1 MPSRRLPSTQLSL
14 DLNRSPRPTAIA
26 VPEEAVSAL
35 ADLLLAAMGHG
46 ADAERTEGSDEQQ
59 DHR

>member
-1 MPSRRLPSTQLSL
+1 MPSRSLPSTQLSL
-14 DLNRSPRPTAIA
+14 DLDRSLLPTLLA

-35 ADLLLAAMGHG
+35 ADLLLAAVGRGM
-46 ADAERTEGSDEQQ
+46 DAKQTEGGDEQQ

>member
-1 MPSRRLPSTQLSL
+1 MPSRMLPSPQLSL
-14 DLNRSPRPTAIA
+14 DLNRLSLSTPVA

-46 ADAERTEGSDEQQ
+46 VDAERMEGGDEQQ

>member
-1 MPSRRLPSTQLSL
+1 MPSRVPTSVQMALRLDGPSAL
-14 DLNRSPRPTAIA
+14 PTIT

-35 ADLLLAAMGHG
+35 ADLLLAAIGRNV
-46 ADAERTEGSDEQQ
+46 DAAKEGSDEQQ

>member
-1 MPSRRLPSTQLSL
+1 MPSRLPPCAQLSL
-14 DLNRSPRPTAIA
+14 DLNRTPLSTPVA

-35 ADLLLAAMGHG
+35 ADLLLAAIGHG
-46 ADAERTEGSDEQQ
+46 VAAEQREGSDEQQ